1 MWNKPWRYAEG
12 WAIGAGLLVTGLIL
26 QLATG
31 NVDAAFFRYP
41 VNLLFGGALSRPAP
55 ALTSSEPA
63 ECSLA
68 LVCRLGSKHN
78 VIVYLVGVSRSDG
91 AHSAKWPRQN
101 IQPAG

>member
-41 VNLLFGGALSRPAP
+41 VNLLFGGAYLVLLLLLHLLSRRSA
-55 ALTSSEPA
+55 ALRWFAGLEA
-63 ECSLA
+63 
-68 LVCRLGSKHN
+68 KHN
-78 VIVYLVGVSRSDG
+78 VIVYLVGVSRF
-91 AHSAKWPRQN
+91 
-101 IQPAG
+101 